1 MTCLGTVFEGV
12 LGRCLATSHG
22 RDDVRRCRGPFEKY
36 FSSAATASHLEVI
49 GRECQAFMKRLP
61 MGQPIDL
68 KAHRL
73 EDVTLRVIIHVVYGG
88 EVLEKYFDKIVE
100 LETMLHETIDLINV
114 GTTRLP
120 FYSKLPTAANSKVD
134 AFNKAWAAFNRFL
147 FGLFQDGKIS
157 GGDGLF
163 FETMAMLKTHALEI
177 DEEEVGALR
186 DVRCRYKQ
194 GPGGKIDVVVSRDMQ
209 DGMIGPFTNL
219 M

>member
-1 MTCLGTVFEGV
+1 MTCLGIVFEGI

-36 FSSAATASHLEVI
+36 FSSAATANHMQVI
-49 GRECQAFMKRLP
+49 GRECQSFMKTLP
-61 MGQPIDL
+61 MEEPIDL
-68 KAHRL
+68 KACRL

-100 LETMLHETIDLINV
+100 LESMLHSTIDLINV
-114 GTTRLP
+114 GATRLP
-120 FYSKLPTAANSKVD
+120 FYSKLPTATNNKVD
-134 AFNKAWAAFNRFL
+134 AFNKAWAEFNRLL
-147 FGLFQDGKIS
+147 FGLFHDGKIS

-186 DVRCRYKQ
+186 CLK
-194 GPGGKIDVVVSRDMQ
+194 G
-209 DGMIGPFTNL
+209 
-219 M
+219 